1 VARGGGTALSKLRFD
16 VFSGGNVTI
25 DLDTCLRCETK
36 ACVAECTL
44 PNLGSVLVLRDG
56 LPALGV
62 TPERAAA
69 GGCIE
74 CLACDLACQARG
86 RGALTFSLPQ
96 PELEEYRRER
106 GDDGDPR

>member
-1 VARGGGTALSKLRFD
+1 VSTLQFN
-16 VFSGGNVTI
+16 VFSGGSVTI
-25 DLDTCLRCETK
+25 DLTTCLRCETK
-36 ACVAECTL
+36 ACVADCTL

-74 CLACDLACQARG
+74 CLACDLACQSKG
-86 RGALTFSLPQ
+86 LGALTFSLPQ
-96 PELEEYRRER
+96 PELDEILRDRAAGNE
-106 GDDGDPR
+106 